1 MVCLHLIPRCA
12 KIRFYFNNGALML
25 GQSILSTGVVE
36 MIRFSLAEQLQGAA
50 AELFTA
56 KRILPTKNNFSYYF
70 TVQSI
75 LSAVILL
82 SSVSVMI

>member
-1 MVCLHLIPRCA
+1 MVCLHLTPRCA

-36 MIRFSLAEQLQGAA
+36 MISISLAEQQQDA

-70 TVQSI
+70 MVQSI

-82 SSVSVMI
+82 SSVSAMI